1 MMMKYRVKIT
11 YLNDNCGPFTD
22 TYTVEASS
30 KTEAENI
37 LIVLIEWFEKFYDI
51 LSCEVVSLLT

>member
-1 MMMKYRVKIT
+1 MNKYRVEII

-30 KTEAENI
+30 KTEAENE
-37 LIVLIEWFEKFYDI
+37 LIEEFENYSEHEI
-51 LSCEVVSLLT
+51 LSCRVVSLLP

>member
-1 MMMKYRVKIT
+1 MMMKYRVEIT

-30 KTEAENI
+30 KTEAENE
-37 LIVLIEWFEKFYDI
+37 LIEEFENYSDHEI
-51 LSCEVVSLLT
+51 LSCRVVSLLP

>member
-1 MMMKYRVKIT
+1 MMMKYRVEII
-11 YLNDNCGPFTD
+11 YLNGNCGPFTD

-37 LIVLIEWFEKFYDI
+37 LIEWLERFYNI
-51 LSCEVVSLLT
+51 LSCEVVSLLP